1 MLVEYVNG
9 DFLNVVGFPLN
20 HFCKQLDVIYNHRF
34 LFSNDTSE
42 SVRLIPNGG
51 PSSPELTQKT
61 PNSSEDKSN
70 LTLNSPIAS
79 PAHKVCLLYPLKQT
93 CLSWHLFTPN
103 HHLFQ
108 VKRKDGKS
116 LASDRSWTLVDG
128 LSKSNDGE
136 TKLHDT
142 ENKPSRLIMSR
153 EEGIKPEVTTD
164 DDSGP
169 KKDLQ
174 LLYELMDGFKAS
186 KVDFF
191 SREELLQQN
200 VLIFIFSELLQ
211 NKIELKT
218 KCI

>member
-1 MLVEYVNG
+1 MCFRDKAGGYGIQALGGMLVECVNG

-42 SVRLIPNGG
+42 SVRRIPNGG

-61 PNSSEDKSN
+61 PNSSEDESN
-70 LTLNSPIAS
+70 LTLSSPIAS
-79 PAHKVCLLYPLKQT
+79 PAHKVCLLYPLKQI

-108 VKRKDGKS
+108 VKRKDGTS
-116 LASDRSWTLVDG
+116 LASDRSWTL
-128 LSKSNDGE
+128 SKCNDGE

-142 ENKPSRLIMSR
+142 EYKPLRLIMSR
-153 EEGIKPEVTTD
+153 EEGINPEVTAD

-186 KVDFF
+186 KVDFVSVRNF
-191 SREELLQQN
+191 YSKAC
-200 VLIFIFSELLQ
+200 LIFFS
-211 NKIELKT
+211 
-218 KCI
+218 